1 MIECSFLSCLSL
13 NMIDPG
19 RPGCWGCN
27 LDFTSVVWGH
37 RFSKVT
43 SKEGKHH
50 MSTQLLQ
57 LLLIVSNK
65 FLSIPVQKKG
75 DPPSHFSSSNPRSR
89 DPGQRLSTFEG
100 TFCSKMSILLGKILM
115 FIYIFIMLV
124 GKCLSFFWMFVCH
137 RAPFGKLS

>member
-1 MIECSFLSCLSL
+1 
-13 NMIDPG
+13 
-19 RPGCWGCN
+19 
-27 LDFTSVVWGH
+27 
-37 RFSKVT
+37 
-43 SKEGKHH
+43 

-65 FLSIPVQKKG
+65 FLSIPVQEKG

>member
-1 MIECSFLSCLSL
+1 
-13 NMIDPG
+13 
-19 RPGCWGCN
+19 
-27 LDFTSVVWGH
+27 
-37 RFSKVT
+37 
-43 SKEGKHH
+43 

-115 FIYIFIMLV
+115 FIYIYHVGGKVPLV
-124 GKCLSFFWMFVCH
+124 FLDVCLPQGPL
-137 RAPFGKLS
+137 R